1 MLKKI
6 EEFKQ
11 KHSLVIAIYFY
22 AVAALCVV
30 ASLFQL
36 YEGEVILGVFFILMS
51 VNHFGWASKYAKMDK
66 SSEGIQQ

>member
-1 MLKKI
+1 MLNKF
-6 EEFKQ
+6 EEFKRNY
-11 KHSLVIAIYFY
+11 SFFIAIYFY
-22 AVAALCVV
+22 GVAALCVI
-30 ASLFQL
+30 AAPFQL